1 MNNDLLM
8 KISWSTVYSPNTF
21 WIRVIST
28 KYGVDFHNIPIEL
41 SIKYG
46 SYLQKARGGVWKDVL
61 SGIRWSA
68 GNGRT
73 TRFWLDI
80 WLDDSHNLANY
91 STLSIPHEMVNRS
104 VAEFMDSKGTWL
116 QHLFAHFLF
125 NHVSLKIVTTMP
137 PRINGDADQMYW
149 VLSRSDTFTV
159 KSAYMFVA
167 PSVPSENTHIWNIIW
182 RWKSTQRV
190 CTFMWLIVHNRLKTH
205 WELYRRHIVDVR
217 NELLEM
223 WRMLCMLY
231 VISYL

>member
-1 MNNDLLM
+1 
-8 KISWSTVYSPNTF
+8 
-21 WIRVIST
+21 
-28 KYGVDFHNIPIEL
+28 
-41 SIKYG
+41 
-46 SYLQKARGGVWKDVL
+46 
-61 SGIRWSA
+61 
-68 GNGRT
+68 
-73 TRFWLDI
+73 
-80 WLDDSHNLANY
+80 
-91 STLSIPHEMVNRS
+91 
-104 VAEFMDSKGTWL
+104 
-116 QHLFAHFLF
+116 
-125 NHVSLKIVTTMP
+125 MP

-223 WRMLCMLY
+223 WTRCGGCFACSTWFIICKKRMGGFGSIKLSTCFFLHACMRLACVQNAWHIDHHLDWSY
-231 VISYL
+231 IFEWRLRNYGIGGINSFVILSLVARPIWCKIFSTIVNKFKR